1 VRPGIKSGNLTNEP
15 PERAT
20 ELRKEIEP
28 LTEAGQQQSSTE
40 VNTAEVEKEKQGKE
54 TKVDGV
60 IRILGQRFS
69 SLSVSFCGKKRKWDF
84 NEDPKTRSSI
94 ASDMGDD
101 NKSDS
106 PFCLSAKCS
115 GVDAIEDK
123 ASVTDDAKLRFI
135 EKKVAGA
142 TPGDGEMVVPV
153 GGKKLS
159 AMEDGKQKSNGSSMT
174 ESRSKNCTGIDVQI
188 PPVSSTALISVAA
201 IATTSVSSLPAKSVD
216 MGGEESALDGG
227 GGTWDAAMKT
237 EQELE
242 GLPMSAP
249 VGDRKENH
257 EKSAA
262 AGDSM
267 SNQRPHNTD
276 QENGARTS
284 QDHIG
289 SEERKLE
296 EEKECEEG
304 LQDEEKR
311 EEEVRHIEAAV
322 CNKDTCGEWGDQ
334 EAARE
339 SQNLDV
345 SETVITSK
353 TDIPDT
359 SQQQCVADG
368 DDGKSPADG
377 DRKVTIAPDGPA
389 HRAAAKRERR
399 KNKEAQQKVKN
410 RDVAALAKLNAT
422 QFRSHMSMDKTYE
435 GVVEHIENERARV
448 RIEKSSLM
456 GYFPITPGTVFAF
469 GQTVV
474 VRMSV
479 ASPQN
484 PTKTWAPVE
493 MLLVSASP
501 CPP

>member
-1 VRPGIKSGNLTNEP
+1 V
-15 PERAT
+15 
-20 ELRKEIEP
+20 
-28 LTEAGQQQSSTE
+28 
-40 VNTAEVEKEKQGKE
+40 TANKNSQG
-54 TKVDGV
+54 
-60 IRILGQRFS
+60 
-69 SLSVSFCGKKRKWDF
+69 
-84 NEDPKTRSSI
+84 
-94 ASDMGDD
+94 
-101 NKSDS
+101 
-106 PFCLSAKCS
+106 
-115 GVDAIEDK
+115 
-123 ASVTDDAKLRFI
+123 
-135 EKKVAGA
+135 
-142 TPGDGEMVVPV
+142 
-153 GGKKLS
+153 
-159 AMEDGKQKSNGSSMT
+159 
-174 ESRSKNCTGIDVQI
+174 
-188 PPVSSTALISVAA
+188 
-201 IATTSVSSLPAKSVD
+201 
-216 MGGEESALDGG
+216 
-227 GGTWDAAMKT
+227 
-237 EQELE
+237 
-242 GLPMSAP
+242 
-249 VGDRKENH
+249 VGDRKENP
-257 EKSAA
+257 EKSVAG
-262 AGDSM
+262 GDSM

-276 QENGARTS
+276 QENGARTN
-284 QDHIG
+284 QVLIG

-322 CNKDTCGEWGDQ
+322 CNKDKCGEWGDQ

-399 KNKEAQQKVKN
+399 KNKEAQQKVKKG
-410 RDVAALAKLNAT
+410 DVAALAKLNAT

-493 MLLVSASP
+493 MVLVSASP